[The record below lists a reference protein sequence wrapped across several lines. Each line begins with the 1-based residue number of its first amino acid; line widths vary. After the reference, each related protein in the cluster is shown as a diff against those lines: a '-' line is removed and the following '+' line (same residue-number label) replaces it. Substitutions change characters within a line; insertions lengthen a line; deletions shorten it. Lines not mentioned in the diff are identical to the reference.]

1 MTIDALHGPVDR
13 PLEHANAG
21 PAIGAAD
28 ANIFLCPRCTRPLA
42 VGVSKC
48 AGCNTRLVA
57 GVPLLKFS
65 GFVGLGLLLGLAL
78 GGGIAGAVML
88 TSQPVAVRIAAP
100 PAAAIPSAAPAA
112 SGVAA
117 PSVAPGPSVA
127 TVDPAIPPAALTAL
141 RQSTT
146 VNQRLLSDADL
157 LATAMT
163 ADAPSP
169 AEIAPL
175 LRSLASTAAYG
186 DRIATSVGT
195 WDEATDV
202 SAALATFYGS
212 IDRIADDGLAASVTN
227 DRAYRDAGRRMLTVL
242 DGLPGL
248 DAAARRLAA
257 TVDVDLPPL
266 VPAP

>member
-13 PLEHANAG
+13 PRDQANAG

-48 AGCNTRLVA
+48 AGCNTRLVS
-57 GVPLLKFS
+57 GVPLLKVS
-65 GFVGLGLLLGLAL
+65 GFVGLGLMLGLAV
-78 GGGIAGAVML
+78 GGGLVGAMTL
-88 TSQPVAVRIAAP
+88 MRQPVAAPIAVP
-100 PAAAIPSAAPAA
+100 PAAVIPSAAAA
-112 SGVAA
+112 SGVTA
-117 PSVAPGPSVA
+117 PSGAPAPSGA

-146 VNQRLLSDADL
+146 VNQRLLTDADR
-157 LATAMT
+157 LASAMT
-163 ADAPSP
+163 ATAPSP

-186 DRIATSVGT
+186 DRIATAVGT
-195 WDEATDV
+195 WDAAADV

-227 DRAYRDAGRRMLTVL
+227 DRAYHDAGRRMLAIL
-242 DGLPGL
+242 DGLTDL
-248 DAAARRLAA
+248 DASTRRLAA
-257 TVDVDLPPL
+257 TVDVELPPL
-266 VPAP
+266 NPAN